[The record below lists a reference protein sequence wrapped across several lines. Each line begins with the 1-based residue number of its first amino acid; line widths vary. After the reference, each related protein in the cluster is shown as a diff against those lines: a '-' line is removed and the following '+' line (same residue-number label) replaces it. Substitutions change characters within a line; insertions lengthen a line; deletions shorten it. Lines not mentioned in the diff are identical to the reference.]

1 MIPVRNL
8 AGSLNLSSVLGGIQW
23 VNVRF
28 NRGFSGT
35 WIQSGLQWNLARM
48 NQTEI
53 DELLRDEHEHGY
65 TEIVGSP
72 DSGGCASL
80 ILVDGESEG

>member
-28 NRGFSGT
+28 NQGFSGT

-53 DELLRDEHEHGY
+53 DELLRKVGRPIPIY
-65 TEIVGSP
+65 TIDSLRALKQRLTYIVP
-72 DSGGCASL
+72 NVYD
-80 ILVDGESEG
+80 